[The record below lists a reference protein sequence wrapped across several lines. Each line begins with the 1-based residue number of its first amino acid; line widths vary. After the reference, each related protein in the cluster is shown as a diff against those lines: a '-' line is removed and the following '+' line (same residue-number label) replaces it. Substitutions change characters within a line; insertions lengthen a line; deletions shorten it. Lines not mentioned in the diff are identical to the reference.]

1 MQILFDD
8 KENEEAILKILQEKV
23 RNLEPRKAKH
33 PIWKAGGLWI
43 TLYVLLAFIVL
54 LKFFPA
60 LFRMFLFPSCAIRFS
75 FWSTW
80 FPRKHLLPGNWFVF
94 CFAVQDVHFFCAYSL
109 ILEAALSFMKRK
121 SYKIRP
127 RVRTFEASC
136 EGVFILTV
144 LKADFLRVDRQH
156 KRELVN
162 ANVFPIFF
170 CERGL
175 M

>member
-1 MQILFDD
+1 M
-8 KENEEAILKILQEKV
+8 
-23 RNLEPRKAKH
+23 
-33 PIWKAGGLWI
+33 
-43 TLYVLLAFIVL
+43 
-54 LKFFPA
+54 
-60 LFRMFLFPSCAIRFS
+60 
-75 FWSTW
+75 
-80 FPRKHLLPGNWFVF
+80 
-94 CFAVQDVHFFCAYSL
+94 QDVHFFCAYSL
-109 ILEAALSFMKRK
+109 MLEAALSFMKRK

-144 LKADFLRVDRQH
+144 LKDDFLRVDRQH